1 MILNLGST
9 STKISLYEDERMYAE
24 QTFRNS
30 DEEMAG
36 HPRQRDQIALRKGQ
50 VEGWIKENKV
60 DLDAVDA
67 LVLRV
72 RARTAALRAE
82 PTRSARD

>member
-1 MILNLGST
+1 MHKIMILNLGST

-50 VEGWIKENKV
+50 V
-60 DLDAVDA
+60 
-67 LVLRV
+67 
-72 RARTAALRAE
+72 
-82 PTRSARD
+82 